1 VSVVLAAALALG
13 VRVLPATTGRA
24 PPRANTHDGT
34 SLRLAVRLPR
44 LLAGLIRTT
53 GATGFRLAKRMRR
66 LVLEGP
72 HPLFYLLTSL
82 MLVLGGLAIAL
93 HPASLET
100 TVASAVRFVL
110 LWGVVAWILRDY
122 GPLLH
127 AFDGG
132 FDAVADTLLA
142 AHPRRGGLALAPVRV
157 ASRAFLHALA
167 ELWRALPLRH
177 LPALGWNLRRTAAML
192 WVVLLG
198 SLLVGLAIVALLVA
212 WLGFL
217 GVYFMAEALTAI
229 AVALGP
235 LLIVCLLVPYLAEL
249 AHGWFRFLI
258 GVGFY
263 KIVAAV
269 AVALIVPILT
279 FALHETVVAGQH
291 GLVHEH
297 GPVGALVA
305 PLSLLLYDCAVL
317 LAVGF
322 ILLLLRQIPS
332 IVQHL
337 LSGRGSS
344 GQGVWSGGARLAA
357 NAAGWLAG

>member
-1 VSVVLAAALALG
+1 MSAVLAAAFVLG
-13 VRVLPATTGRA
+13 LRPHAAAVRA
-24 PPRANTHDGT
+24 PTLPPGGGLH
-34 SLRLAVRLPR
+34 LAVGLPR
-44 LLAGLIRTT
+44 LLSGLIRTT
-53 GATGFRLAKRMRR
+53 GATGFRLARRMRR
-66 LVLEGP
+66 LVLGGA

-93 HPASLET
+93 HPASLEA

-110 LWGVVAWILRDY
+110 LWGLVAWVLHDY

-127 AFDGG
+127 ALNAG
-132 FDAVADTLLA
+132 FDTVADTLLA
-142 AHPRRGGLALAPVRV
+142 THAHGSGLALAPVRV
-157 ASRAFLHALA
+157 ASRAFLHAVA

-177 LPALGWNLRRTAAML
+177 LPALGWNLRRTAAAL

-198 SLLVGLAIVALLVA
+198 SLLVGLALAAILVA

-217 GVYFMAEALTAI
+217 GVYFMAEALTAV

-249 AHGWFRFLI
+249 AHGWFRFLF

-269 AVALIVPILT
+269 TVALIVPVLT
-279 FALHETVVAGQH
+279 FALHETVVMGRRN
-291 GLVHEH
+291 LVHGH
-297 GPVGALVA
+297 GPVQALVA

-344 GQGVWSGGARLAA
+344 GQGVWSGGARLAGS
-357 NAAGWLAG
+357 AAAWLAG

>member
-1 VSVVLAAALALG
+1 MKSVLAVAFVLALHPH
-13 VRVLPATTGRA
+13 PAAA
-24 PPRANTHDGT
+24 PPPANARDAG
-34 SLRLAVRLPR
+34 LRLAVGLPR
-44 LLAGLIRTT
+44 LLSGLIRTT
-53 GATGFRLAKRMRR
+53 GATGFVLARRVRR
-66 LVLEGP
+66 LVLGGP

-93 HPASLET
+93 HPSSLEA
-100 TVASAVRFVL
+100 TVAGAVRFVL
-110 LWGVVAWILRDY
+110 LWGLVAWVLRDY
-122 GPLLH
+122 STLLH
-127 AFDGG
+127 ALNGG
-132 FDAVADTLLA
+132 FDWVANTLLA
-142 AHPRRGGLALAPVRV
+142 ARARTGGLALAPVRV
-157 ASRAFLHALA
+157 ASRAFLHAAA

-177 LPALGWNLRRTAAML
+177 LPALGWNLRRTAAAL

-198 SLLVGLAIVALLVA
+198 SLLVAFALVALLLA

-217 GVYFMAEALTAI
+217 GVYFMAEALTAV

-249 AHGWFRFLI
+249 AHGWFRFLL
-258 GVGFY
+258 GAGFY

-269 AVALIVPILT
+269 TVALIVPVLT
-279 FALHETVVAGQH
+279 FALHETTAMGHHAAVH
-291 GLVHEH
+291 GH
-297 GPVGALVA
+297 GPVDALVA

-322 ILLLLRQIPS
+322 VLLLLRQIPS

-344 GQGVWSGGARLAA
+344 GQGVWSGGARLAGS
-357 NAAGWLAG
+357 AAAWLAG